1 MLLEVVAR
9 IRGGVNFRPEDG
21 QRLMAMK
28 EGGMWFSLFFCF
40 PNVSISLRRVS
51 VQDVCQARAS
61 HYQRHARH
69 DVEESLELIIYP
81 LSIPIFCTQD
91 LCEIIWALC
100 VLEHFN
106 PEARTCFLKPVL
118 RITEA
123 TPSSSHPL
131 RPTSSCASGVPLFQP
146 C

>member
-106 PEARTCFLKPVL
+106 PEARTCFLSGTANPALKQPNP
-118 RITEA
+118 
-123 TPSSSHPL
+123 PSSSHPL
-131 RPTSSCASGVPLFQP
+131 HPTKM
-146 C
+146 